1 MLASAPVRGLL
12 SCVVFLASAPAFAQP
27 EVAARESF
35 ERGVLLYEGGRYRE
49 AIVQFQNAYQ
59 LRPHTSVLFN
69 IARCHENLGEL
80 AEALAYYERMLAD
93 PAVENRSDVEARARA
108 IRERPV
114 AVFLSTVPEGATVRI
129 DGGAALPET
138 TPTVVDLPPG
148 AHRFRFEIA
157 SRPVVAREVELV
169 TSQTLRLLVPIPTA
183 EQTALPPGDDRPPPP
198 GLPPTG
204 DAQILEEIRS
214 RRESKPLL
222 FRLGLLAGAAKY
234 ADVSFAVGADLG
246 VIVKRVLANLHWLTY
261 SQDFV
266 GGIDLELGYNH
277 PFPDFDFFVGGGAGY
292 MRIRTARAGEGGVI
306 ALPFQ
311 THTVFDV
318 SFVGGVD
325 FFLRKTFAV
334 GAALRLVRPFDDHLR
349 DEPGN
354 GDDAFSLQS
363 LTAQMTIHL

>member
-1 MLASAPVRGLL
+1 VRWLAFCCVLAASAPVG
-12 SCVVFLASAPAFAQP
+12 AQP
-27 EVAARESF
+27 QDAARDTF
-35 ERGVLLYEGGRYRE
+35 QRGVALYDQGKYRE
-49 AIVQFQNAYQ
+49 AIVQFENAYRLQ
-59 LRPHTSVLFN
+59 PHPSVLFN

-80 AEALAYYERMLAD
+80 TEALAYYQRMLAD
-93 PAVENRSDVEARARA
+93 PAVENRADVEARVRE

-114 AVFLSTVPEGATVRI
+114 SVFLSSVPEGASVRV
-129 DGGAALPET
+129 DEGDPLADR
-138 TPTVVDLPPG
+138 TPLVLDVRPG
-148 AHRFRFEIA
+148 THRFRFEL
-157 SRPVVAREVELV
+157 SDRPAVTREVELV
-169 TSQTLRLLVPIPTA
+169 PAQTLRLVVPIPAQDAPAPEREPDTEPA
-183 EQTALPPGDDRPPPP
+183 PSPATVAMD
-198 GLPPTG
+198 G
-204 DAQILEEIRS
+204 DAKILQEIRS
-214 RRESKPLL
+214 RRESKPVL

-234 ADVSFAVGADLG
+234 ADVSFAVGADMG
-246 VIVKRVLANLHWLTY
+246 VIVRRVLANVHWLTY
-261 SQDFV
+261 SHDFV

-292 MRIRTARAGEGGVI
+292 MRIRTTRAGEGGVI

-311 THTVFDV
+311 TRTVFDL

-325 FFLRKTFAV
+325 FFLRKTFAI